1 VQVSRSDDGFIGEL
15 SDLEDGERE
24 ELVRDRDAN
33 RHFVQVTNKLRNNR
47 RRLGLMRM
55 IVSDELFHSHRFI
68 FRPLQEFPKRLECVE
83 WHYE

>member
-1 VQVSRSDDGFIGEL
+1 MQISRSDDGLIGEL
-15 SDLEDGERE
+15 SDREDGEKE

-55 IVSDELFHSHRFI
+55 IVSDELFHSHRLV
-68 FRPLQEFPKRLECVE
+68 FRPLQEFRKRLE
-83 WHYE
+83 

>member
-1 VQVSRSDDGFIGEL
+1 MQISRSDDGLIGEL
-15 SDLEDGERE
+15 SDREDGEKE

-33 RHFVQVTNKLRNNR
+33 AHFVQVTDKPRNNR

-68 FRPLQEFPKRLECVE
+68 FRPLQEFRKRLE
-83 WHYE
+83 